1 MNQIV
6 TLPIR
11 FPKSV
16 LALLVTITLFFAFQI
31 PRLEVNNNPW
41 DFLPEDTPERAY
53 YDRMVDLFGTKDM
66 VLVAVV
72 SDEGVIRR
80 ETLRKIAR
88 LTAAID
94 TMDILDESDRDLL
107 ERAMDRADGR
117 VLPILESVRKKGLDR
132 ESISELSRALALLD
146 ESRDADRE
154 TKKNLRNILSDIE
167 PVEEVTSLTSIE
179 QVRGTPW
186 GLAVGPVI
194 DDVEVPDE
202 GLIEIRERVL
212 SDELLRGLIVS
223 KDARATL
230 ITVKLSFSETDSDR
244 AVRVYSRLRSI
255 VEPAMGPEE
264 IYIAGVPMAMALSG
278 EYVHRDLSW
287 LFPGVTIMIV
297 LVLFLSFGTVQGVLL
312 PLIVVL
318 TSVTWSVGA
327 LVWVGIP
334 LSMMLSSMPMFLV
347 AVGSAYGIHVMS
359 GYYEALLTCNSR
371 KEAAEATMRELSR
384 PVAMACLTTIVG
396 FGSLATS
403 SVKPIQ
409 YFGAFTAFGVLSAMI
424 LTLMFIPAV
433 LALWG
438 PSRLRHRR
446 IKGIKGENLLARM
459 LVVTGKGVVRFRAPI
474 LVLYVLFVAT
484 AFSIST
490 RIEVGEDFMG
500 NFREGTEIRKADAVI
515 CENLGGVG
523 TLSVVLSTEDGR
535 TLKDP
540 GLLAKVDLLQ
550 SRLDSIPGVGKTL
563 SLADFVKVINQAM
576 HENDPSYFRIPAVV
590 ETELVRTWV
599 GAEGEEVETVQEEKV
614 SGQELI
620 AQYLMMYE
628 SAGGEE
634 LGSVVD
640 YPYQTGQISALL
652 RTSSTI
658 EREKIVQETQEHIDE
673 IFQGEKDL
681 NITISGLAALDM
693 VIIRLL
699 TRGQILSLLVSLGIC
714 FLVIVLVYRSVRVG
728 IVCLTPLVLTILLNF
743 AVIVLSGNT
752 LNFGTAATA
761 SIAIGIGID
770 YSIHFVSKYRL
781 LRREGKGE
789 KEAIV
794 DTMQTTG
801 KAIIFNAVSVTAGF
815 LVLLFSVFVPVA
827 NIGWVV
833 SLMMLSSALGALIVL
848 PAMLPIMLPRG

>member
-1 MNQIV
+1 VNRIFI
-6 TLPIR
+6 LPIR
-11 FPKSV
+11 FPKAV
-16 LALLVTITLFFAFQI
+16 LAILAALTLFFLLQI

-41 DFLPEDTPERAY
+41 DFLPTDTPERVL
-53 YDRMVDLFGTKDM
+53 YDHVVDLFGTKDM
-66 VLVAVV
+66 VMIAVV
-72 SDEGVIRR
+72 ADEGVIRR
-80 ETLRKIAR
+80 ETLGKIAE
-88 LTAAID
+88 LTEAID
-94 TMDILDESDRDLL
+94 TMDILDASDLGLL

-117 VLPILESVRKKGLDR
+117 VAPILESLRAKGLDR
-132 ESISELSRALALLD
+132 ESVGELNRALALLD
-146 ESRDADRE
+146 ESKDRDRE
-154 TKKNLRNILSDIE
+154 TKEILRNILVDIE
-167 PVEEVTSLTSIE
+167 PVEEVTSLTTIE
-179 QVRGTPW
+179 QVRGTEW
-186 GLAVGPVI
+186 GLEVGQVI
-194 DDVEVPDE
+194 DDVEVSDRD
-202 GLIEIRERVL
+202 LIEIRKRVL
-212 SDELLRGLIVS
+212 SDKLLRGLIVS
-223 KDARATL
+223 TDARATL
-230 ITVKLSFSETDSDR
+230 ITVKLSFDETDSDR
-244 AVRVYSRLRSI
+244 AVRVYSQLKSI
-255 VEPAMGPEE
+255 VEPAMGPEQ

-287 LFPGVTIMIV
+287 LFPAVTIMIV
-297 LVLFLSFGTVQGVLL
+297 LVLFLSFGTVLGVLL

-318 TSVTWSVGA
+318 MSVTWSVGA
-327 LVWVGIP
+327 LALVGIP

-371 KEAAEATMRELSR
+371 KEATEATMRELSR
-384 PVAMACLTTIVG
+384 PVAMACLTTIIG

-409 YFGAFTAFGVLSAMI
+409 YFGSFTAFGVLSAMI

-433 LALWG
+433 LVLWG
-438 PSRLRHRR
+438 SSRLRRRR
-446 IKGIKGENLLARM
+446 IKGIKGENFLAMM
-459 LVVTGKGVVRFRAPI
+459 LVVTGKGVVKWRIPI
-474 LVLYVLFVAT
+474 LVLYVVFVAT
-484 AFSIST
+484 AFYIST
-490 RIEVGEDFMG
+490 KIKVGEDFIG

-515 CENLGGVG
+515 CKDLGGVG
-523 TLSVVLSTEDGR
+523 TLNVILSSDDGR
-535 TLKDP
+535 TLKEAA
-540 GLLAKVDLLQ
+540 LLTKIDLLQ
-550 SRLDSIPGVGKTL
+550 GRLDSIPGVGKTL

-590 ETELVRTWV
+590 ETELVRTWE
-599 GAEGEEVETVQEEKV
+599 GPEGEEVETVREEKV
-614 SGQELI
+614 SGDELI

-640 YPYQTGQISALL
+640 YPYRTGQISALL

-658 EREKIVQETQEHIDE
+658 ERERIVRETERYIDE

-681 NITISGLAALDM
+681 NIMLSGLAALDM
-693 VIIRLL
+693 VVVRLL
-699 TRGQILSLLVSLGIC
+699 TQGQVLSLAVSLGIC
-714 FLVIVLVYRSVRVG
+714 FLVIVFVYRSARVG

-770 YSIHFVSKYRL
+770 YGIHFVSKYRL

-789 KEAIV
+789 RDAIV

-801 KAIIFNAVSVTAGF
+801 KAIIFNAVSVAAGF
-815 LVLLFSVFVPVA
+815 LVLLFSVFVPVT

-833 SLMMLSSALGALIVL
+833 ALMMLSSALGALIVL
-848 PAMLPIMLPRG
+848 PAMLPILLPRG